1 MRGSWKKKGE
11 DRGKPIFSVTKD
23 AQWFVFFFYGVD
35 RSGIR
40 PLDPQIVRLQLE
52 RGELIA
58 LARETRSFILKN
70 YPTLSK
76 ILLFTRYFEIELL
89 KFLNFKLL
97 NELLQGLLSSLK
109 LFSYIVYKASIKLS
123 ND

>member
-1 MRGSWKKKGE
+1 M
-11 DRGKPIFSVTKD
+11 IC
-23 AQWFVFFFYGVD
+23 FFFYGVD

-70 YPTLSK
+70 YPALSK
-76 ILLFTRYFEIELL
+76 ILLFTHYFEIELL
-89 KFLNFKLL
+89 IFKL
-97 NELLQGLLSSLK
+97 
-109 LFSYIVYKASIKLS
+109 
-123 ND
+123 